1 MTNAKYTYY
10 EFKGFR
16 GKVKGYTYYGTKEDL
31 QENMELP
38 KSWKVVKEVDR
49 EFVNEFRFKALE
61 NL

>member
-1 MTNAKYTYY
+1 MTNANCTYY

-16 GKVKGYTYYGTKEDL
+16 GKVKGCTYYGTKEDL
-31 QENMELP
+31 QNMELP